1 MIYRDKSPRTTPV
14 SKPTT
19 TVVIAVIVIFICAIF
34 VVLGQLKYNDIVKKS
49 STPKGTTLTFPRSQ
63 AELSLKNIYLDKN
76 SDVMVVRLQSNDGT
90 KLPYRGTDY
99 KVYLNSKSLEGHKK
113 ADILFGR
120 MSTDGDLFLVIPK
133 PKDEVYSV
141 FIMNKK
147 FLGKSN
153 SSNQSGSMDDEGDMT
168 DNTELSRQTDPNIED
183 NDEDDSQ
190 TQQSISKALSSYQ
203 FDQDNPEASTTSM
216 NEQGT
221 NYDDIIAFRVTKDP
235 AFKTKQYKPQRIN
248 ADLLNNKNQF
258 DYEKFFEL
266 VFKKAIVKDLEQKYD
281 ESDQRMDRLKDQ
293 QKEYEDRLADNSDD
307 QDAKS
312 NLENLKQSEDE
323 LKDEQEKISNQITEY
338 SLLEYKDSYFKY
350 MNKNATIITKDQL
363 DQEDN

>member
-19 TVVIAVIVIFICAIF
+19 TVVIAIILIFICAIF

-49 STPKGTTLTFPRSQ
+49 STPKGTVLTFPRSQ

-76 SDVMVVRLQSNDGT
+76 SDVMIVRLQSNNGS

-99 KVYLNSKSLEGHKK
+99 KVYLNSKSLEGHKE

-147 FLGKSN
+147 FLGTSN
-153 SSNQSGSMDDEGDMT
+153 SSDQSGSSDEGETT
-168 DNTELSRQTDPNIED
+168 DNTELSRQTDPNVNNEYG
-183 NDEDDSQ
+183 EDDSQ

-266 VFKKAIVKDLEQKYD
+266 VFKDAIVKDLEQKYEQAD
-281 ESDQRMDRLKDQ
+281 SRMDRLKDQ
-293 QKEYEDRLADNSDD
+293 QKEYEDRLTDNPDD

-323 LKDEQEKISNQITEY
+323 LKDEQEKTSNQITEY

-350 MNKNATIITKDQL
+350 MNKRATIITKDQL
-363 DQEDN
+363 DQGDN

>member
-19 TVVIAVIVIFICAIF
+19 TVVIAIILIFICSIF

-63 AELSLKNIYLDKN
+63 AELLLKNIYVDKN
-76 SDVMVVRLQSNDGT
+76 SDVMIVRLQSSDGS

-147 FLGKSN
+147 FLGMSN
-153 SSNQSGSMDDEGDMT
+153 SENSSSDDSEVS
-168 DNTELSRQTDPNIED
+168 DNTELSRQTDPNVNND
-183 NDEDDSQ
+183 YDEDDSE

-203 FDQDNPEASTTSM
+203 FDQDNPESSTTSM

-221 NYDDIIAFRVTKDP
+221 TYDDIITFRVTKDP

-266 VFKKAIVKDLEQKYD
+266 VFKNAIIKDLEQKYEGLD
-281 ESDQRMDRLKDQ
+281 ARMDKLKDQ
-293 QKEYEDRLADNSDD
+293 QKEYEDRLTDNPDD
-307 QDAKS
+307 QGAKS
-312 NLENLKQSEDE
+312 NLESLKQSEDE
-323 LKDEQEKISNQITEY
+323 LKDEQQRTSNQITEY

-363 DQEDN
+363 NQGDN